1 MKYCYSIL
9 SGIVIV
15 MGLLLVVYPVFFSDP
30 SILPILFI
38 SILFLGGYVATSLSK
53 SKKARVGLISGLG
66 VSALLLCYILL
77 HKKTVPTSSLDLIS
91 SLIIPAFIMCIGGF
105 IAKLKA

>member
-1 MKYCYSIL
+1 MKYCYGIL

-15 MGLLLVVYPVFFSDP
+15 MGLLLITYPLLFSDP
-30 SILPILFI
+30 SMPILFI
-38 SILFLGGYVATSLSK
+38 LILLLGGYVATSLSK
-53 SKKARVGLISGLG
+53 NKKARVGLISGLG
-66 VSALLLCYILL
+66 VSILLIPYILL

-91 SLIIPAFIMCIGGF
+91 SLLIPACIMCLGGF